1 MKKKDNSTIL
11 MIISLILLVI
21 VGLLYFLDKDEEVL
35 EKKETEYKL
44 LNDYSRF
51 FTIDSCVYKYIT
63 YVSNSKTEDILK
75 VLDSD
80 YVRDNNINSS
90 NLYNYVGTLKGNYTF
105 KTKKIYYEVLNNNYI
120 RYYVY
125 GYLIQDSLDSIGD
138 KQDYYFI
145 VNLDTKN
152 QLFSISPYDGSIFKE
167 VR

>member
-1 MKKKDNSTIL
+1 MKKKDNSTTL

-90 NLYNYVGTLKGNYTF
+90 NLYNYVGTLEGNYTF

>member
-21 VGLLYFLDKDEEVL
+21 FGLMHFLDHNEENVNN
-35 EKKETEYKL
+35 KEVEYKL

-75 VLDSD
+75 VLDSN
-80 YVRDNNINSS
+80 YVRDNNINST
-90 NLYNYVGTLKGNYTF
+90 NLYNYEGTLEGSYTF
-105 KTKKIYYEVLNNNYI
+105 KTKKIYYEILNNNYI

-125 GYLIQDSLDSIGD
+125 GYLIQDSLDSIG
-138 KQDYYFI
+138 KKEDYYVI
-145 VNLDTKN
+145 VNLDSKN
-152 QLFSISPYDGSIFKE
+152 QLFSITPYDGTIFKE

>member
-21 VGLLYFLDKDEEVL
+21 FGLMHFLDHNEENVNN
-35 EKKETEYKL
+35 KEVEYKL

-75 VLDSD
+75 VLDSN
-80 YVRDNNINSS
+80 YVRDNNINST
-90 NLYNYVGTLKGNYTF
+90 NLYNYVGTLEGSYTF
-105 KTKKIYYEVLNNNYI
+105 KTKKIYYEILNNNYI

-125 GYLIQDSLDSIGD
+125 GYLIQDSLDSIG
-138 KQDYYFI
+138 KKEDYYVI
-145 VNLDTKN
+145 VNLDSKN
-152 QLFSISPYDGSIFKE
+152 QLFSITPYDGTIFKE